1 MKMLKYIL
9 LLSLLVVL
17 VVDGCS
23 KPDAE
28 VKALAEE
35 IGVDP
40 RTLDSYGP
48 GPFPLNYF
56 LKQLCPS
63 SCKEE
68 SPTRDEVQAVIS
80 GFEIERECQYTG
92 YNSQGDYSVIYLYD
106 SSDFDSALKIVAI
119 YRSPENTSSSRGPD
133 ILVGLFY
140 LDSPTQ
146 AEISEWRHC
155 VASHP

>member
-1 MKMLKYIL
+1 MKILKYIL

-23 KPDAE
+23 KSDAN

-35 IGVDP
+35 LGVDP
-40 RTLDSYGP
+40 QDLDSYGP

-63 SCKEE
+63 PCEEE

-80 GFEIERECQYTG
+80 GFEIKRECQYTG
-92 YNSQGDYSVIYLYD
+92 YNSNGDYSVIYLYY

-119 YRSPENTSSSRGPD
+119 YQFPENASSPSESD
-133 ILVGLFY
+133 TLVKLFY

-146 AEISEWRHC
+146 AEMSEWRNC